1 MSILPMLCNGQL
13 VDGNYIHLL
22 PFCKKEY
29 AEGKCM
35 AFYKTIQTKVPG
47 FYTCPYGLSVL
58 VLEKD
63 GEKNIFTCLRE
74 RTTYNKKLARIAQS
88 QDNIYNPVLGAEQ
101 LTSLAQETLE
111 IQDQKDSLTQK
122 NKEVDDLLH
131 ETRKLNGQ
139 IKTICDLIWESMN
152 SGKEYSIEELLN
164 KIQDIHVCSYII
176 FNRFEYFD
184 TVLNPGLSMGEP
196 VRAIVFKKFDKM
208 RKLLKGYLH
217 KNVWIS
223 IESKSTFSYDLYP
236 TFETLLFVLFENAIK
251 YAPNHSPVT
260 VTFTEGD
267 DGLDALIQSEGP
279 YCSTQEL
286 LSLGTKG
293 FRSKNAQL
301 TNTSGQGFG
310 LNFAQKICEMHGIMI
325 SYASQYGRK
334 DHGVVYGTFRVM
346 LKFPRLKEE

>member
-1 MSILPMLCNGQL
+1 MLCNGQL

-22 PFCKKEY
+22 PFCRKEY
-29 AEGKCM
+29 AEGKCK
-35 AFYKTIQTKVPG
+35 AFYKTIRTKVPG
-47 FYTCPYGLSVL
+47 FYTCPYGLSIL

-88 QDNIYNPVLGAEQ
+88 HDNIYNPVLGAEQ

-111 IQDQKDSLTQK
+111 IQDQKDSLVQK
-122 NKEVDDLLH
+122 SKEVDDLLH

-139 IKTICDLIWESMN
+139 IKTICDLIWEGMN

-176 FNRFEYFD
+176 FNRFGYFD

-236 TFETLLFVLFENAIK
+236 TFETLLFVLFENGNYSVAI
-251 YAPNHSPVT
+251 
-260 VTFTEGD
+260 
-267 DGLDALIQSEGP
+267 
-279 YCSTQEL
+279 
-286 LSLGTKG
+286 
-293 FRSKNAQL
+293 
-301 TNTSGQGFG
+301 
-310 LNFAQKICEMHGIMI
+310 
-325 SYASQYGRK
+325 
-334 DHGVVYGTFRVM
+334 
-346 LKFPRLKEE
+346 